1 MVSSGEEEMLCRIIN
16 LLAAAAGFAYATAFL
31 ATEVVESLAFNVA

>member
-1 MVSSGEEEMLCRIIN
+1 MVGGREEEMLCRIIN

-31 ATEVVESLAFNVA
+31 AAEVVESLAFDVA